1 MSEQAVP
8 AAWEVVLSTFERAEE
23 WFVRWATEGQ
33 ILPAQRDT
41 IVPVLRERL
50 EQARTLTAQNVEPPS
65 IPGMLP
71 MQADEQPAVRAYRLW
86 RFLGYEVSQHKAAG
100 RLTLSQA
107 HALEE
112 ECRERLTSLKRRLA
126 QDGVTL
132 VMSPPAAASAPV
144 PKSAADSGAQQF
156 LDKLSQAE
164 PAVPGRREVSNR
176 MDALFGE
183 AEVPTLQL
191 AESPPKPRRNILEM
205 LLDPRSIQWLMG
217 IGGALMF
224 VGLVILLYLNE
235 WFTPL
240 RMAIG
245 MGAVNIAVMVAGWAA
260 IRKSRYHTVGKG
272 LTLLACLVMPLNLWF
287 YHTHDLVTLD
297 GHLWVVAV
305 LISAFYAASAW
316 VLKDEMFVYVF
327 SAGVAMTGLLL
338 LADMHKFMEIAA
350 PATMLVVLGLAGI
363 HTERAFGENDGPFSR
378 KRFGLAFFA
387 SGHLLLGSGL
397 VMLFIAQL
405 AGDWLYEAWFK
416 SVYLSMNA
424 VPSPICGELRWLALV
439 LVLAGTYGYI
449 YSDIVVRKH
458 GAYIHFAAALL
469 LWAEVLIV
477 QLLRLELGID
487 EIISVLAATS
497 LVVNLTQAMVTRDQK
512 LTRAFPAFGLLLTA
526 LPVLMGVYE
535 YLHFLNP
542 DLRSLRI
549 GDAPRWSYVG
559 AMALTAVAA
568 RLGAFIYRNS
578 AKWLPTAY
586 HFATAAAAMVGA
598 VAALASFGFERW
610 QEHAPIMMLIPIAYL
625 VAAKLYGERGP
636 SESLT
641 WVAHTA
647 TIVMLISSLAS
658 AFMAFT
664 RLDKDTSLNLALAGF
679 FAEAAVYYG
688 LATTFQRKPFC
699 VHMTTLMSSASL
711 WQMLLYFGITNA
723 NVYLLTFA
731 GLGLALLLAYRF
743 SVLEQ
748 TAAAPLTEAAFQAA
762 NSLLSLAFV
771 SSAFK
776 GLANLGADA
785 FSNSSKVD
793 WGFVGFSL
801 TMLVI
806 AALAV
811 VIVKVAAWRRWYVV
825 QVVAQAGLTL
835 LALHKL
841 INLTGWQQVE
851 LFSVIV
857 GLLLLGVGHLG
868 WYREQDRESD
878 LVSTSLFFGSLLAVV
893 PLAIAT
899 LIDRWN
905 NHFLI
910 ANEAGFFIVTVLL
923 MGSGLVFRL
932 KSTTL
937 VGTLGT
943 IVYFLALAM
952 FIRFGGLNTV
962 AKIITFG
969 GGTLFATG
977 LILAFFRDRLLTLPE
992 RFKNREGL
1000 FKVLTWR

>member
-1 MSEQAVP
+1 MSEQAIP
-8 AAWEVVLSTFERAEE
+8 AAWEIILSTFERAEE
-23 WFVRWATEGQ
+23 WFTRWATEGQ
-33 ILPAQRDT
+33 ILSAQRDST
-41 IVPVLRERL
+41 VPMLRERL
-50 EQARTLTAQNVEPPS
+50 ENAKKLAEQTVEPPS

-71 MQADEQPAVRAYRLW
+71 MQADELPAVRAYRLW
-86 RFLGYEVSQHKAAG
+86 RFLGYEVTQHKDAG

-107 HALEE
+107 HALAE
-112 ECRERLTSLKRRLA
+112 ECRERLTSLKRRLT

-132 VMSPPAAASAPV
+132 VMSPVTSAP
-144 PKSAADSGAQQF
+144 KSGDDSGARSFFDQLAQSTSPSAATGDSVR
-156 LDKLSQAE
+156 LTTPRSED
-164 PAVPGRREVSNR
+164 
-176 MDALFGE
+176 
-183 AEVPTLQL
+183 VPTLDL
-191 AESPPKPRRNILEM
+191 AESPPKPPRRNIMEM

-224 VGLVILLYLNE
+224 VGLVILLYLND

-245 MGAVNIAVMVAGWAA
+245 MGIINVAVMVSGWLT
-260 IRKSRYHTVGKG
+260 IQKSRYQTVGKG

-287 YHTHDLVTLD
+287 YHTHNLVTLD

-305 LISAFYAASAW
+305 IISAFYAASAW

-327 SAGVAMTGLLL
+327 AAGVAMTGMLL
-338 LADMHKFMEIAA
+338 LADMQKFMEIAA
-350 PATMLVVLGLAGI
+350 PATLLVLLGLAGI
-363 HTERAFGENDGPFSR
+363 HAERAFGENDGPFSR

-387 SGHLLLGSGL
+387 SGHVLLGSGL
-397 VMLFIAQL
+397 VMVFIAQL

-416 SVYLSMNA
+416 SVYLSMQA
-424 VPSPICGELRWLALV
+424 VPSPICGELRWLSLV
-439 LVLAGTYGYI
+439 LVLAGIYAYI

-469 LWAEVLIV
+469 LWAEVLVV
-477 QLLRLELGID
+477 QLLHLKLGVD
-487 EIISVLAATS
+487 AIISVLAGTS
-497 LVVNLTQAMVTRDQK
+497 LAVNLAQATLTRDQK
-512 LTRAFPAFGLLLTA
+512 LTRAFPVFGLLLTA
-526 LPVLMGVYE
+526 LPVLMGVSE
-535 YLHFLNP
+535 YFHYLGF
-542 DLRSLRI
+542 REVWTGQS
-549 GDAPRWSYVG
+549 PRWSYVA
-559 AMALTAVAA
+559 AMVLTAVAA
-568 RLGAFIYRNS
+568 RAGAFFYRNS

-586 HFATAAAAMVGA
+586 HFATGAAVMVGA
-598 VAALASFGFERW
+598 VAALAALGFERW
-610 QEHAPIMMLIPIAYL
+610 EEHAPIMMLIPIAYL
-625 VAAKLYGERGP
+625 VASKLYGTREP
-636 SESLT
+636 AEPLS

-647 TIVMLISSLAS
+647 TVVMLISSLAS
-658 AFMAFT
+658 AFYGFT
-664 RLDKDTSLNLALAGF
+664 RMDKSTSLNLALAGF
-679 FAEAAVYYG
+679 FAEAAVFYG
-688 LATTFQRKPFC
+688 MATAFQRKPFC
-699 VHMTTLMSSASL
+699 VHMTTLMASGSL
-711 WQMLLYFGITNA
+711 WQMLLFFGITNA
-723 NVYLLTFA
+723 NAYILIFA
-731 GLGLALLLAYRF
+731 GLGLTLLIAYRF

-771 SSAFK
+771 SAGFK
-776 GLANLGADA
+776 GLANLASDA
-785 FSNSSKVD
+785 FSHSDKVD
-793 WGFVGFSL
+793 WGFVGFSI

-811 VIVKVAAWRRWYVV
+811 VIVKVAGWRRWYVV
-825 QVVAQAGLTL
+825 QVVAQAALTL
-835 LALHKL
+835 LAVHQL
-841 INLTGWQQVE
+841 IDLNGWQQLE

-899 LIDRWN
+899 LYDRWN

-910 ANEAGFFIVTVLL
+910 ANELGFFFVTVLL

-943 IVYFLALAM
+943 VVYFLALAL
-952 FIRFGGLNTV
+952 FIKFGGLNTV

-969 GGTLFATG
+969 GGTLFGTG

-992 RFKNREGL
+992 RFKNREGV